1 MTVPVRLNVLSIIQT
16 LNYQLDPET
25 LLIQGKVE
33 HMGTQAL
40 KYNQNSLNGEII
52 VPGDK
57 SISHRSVMFGAIAKG
72 VTTVTGFLMGE
83 DCLSTVSCFRQLGVE
98 IEQTDDR
105 LIINGN
111 GLNGLKEPEEVLNV
125 GNSGTTIR
133 LLMGILAGRDFH
145 STVLGDESI
154 GKRPMTRVTKP
165 LTEMGAIIDGRENG
179 EYPPLSIRGGD
190 IHGIVYHPP
199 VASAQVKSSILLAG
213 LQAKGVTTVVE
224 PEKSR
229 DHTERM
235 IRQFGGQVEE
245 EGLAVSVSGGQEL
258 KGTTIHVP
266 GDISSAAFFLVAGAI
281 VPNSTIIL
289 KNVGLNPT
297 RTGIIDVMKE
307 MGADLKID
315 VKSTDDLMEPVG
327 DLTIQTS
334 NLKGITIGGE
344 LIPRLI
350 DEIPVIAL
358 LATQA
363 EGETIIKD
371 AHELKVKET
380 NRIDTVVN
388 ELSKLGANITATD
401 DGMIIK
407 GRNHLKGGSTVSSHG
422 DHRIGMMLAIAALIC
437 DNEVQLQQKEAIA
450 VSYPTFFNDLEE
462 LL

>member
-1 MTVPVRLNVLSIIQT
+1 MSIIQT

-179 EYPPLSIRGGD
+179 EYTPLSIRGGD

-281 VPNSTIIL
+281 VPNSTVVL

-327 DLTIQTS
+327 DLTIRTS

-388 ELSKLGANITATD
+388 ELTKLGANITATD